1 MKRQKFFFA
10 YASQPAL
17 IGETVDLCALQAK
30 NSTSIELSV
39 WKELEIA
46 GNFLSTAV
54 RSGIDS
60 SEILIAD
67 VSVLNFNVYY
77 EIGYAIGRGKG
88 ILLVR
93 HSAIRQS
100 DDERELGLLDTLGYL
115 PYENSADL
123 LRCIETSE
131 AGHPL
136 EPNQDALRV
145 KSPVFLLESRVKT
158 DTALRIRSRV
168 KKARL
173 PFRSFDPAEEPRL
186 SALSA
191 IRETSR
197 SAGLVLPLLPTA
209 FEGARAHN
217 LRAAFLAGLGEG
229 LSRIVLL
236 LQEGDHDPVP
246 LDYRDFVTRFKH
258 PDAINDAVADFA
270 SRIMEAIVA
279 DKSLP
284 PKARADLLAR
294 LNLGSTAAENEMP
307 YLAGYFVQTDAYL
320 RALRGEVRLVVGRK
334 GSGKTALFSQLRDS
348 VRQNRANVVLDLRPE
363 GYKLRKFKE
372 DVLSLLQEGTLEHTV
387 TAFWEYLLLLEVCY
401 KLLEKDR
408 QVHLHDSRLYQPYRD
423 LSDAYEEEELVREGD
438 FSERLSMLLASISQ
452 GHAALFGSSREQRLT
467 NAQVTELLHK
477 HDINRLRNSV
487 DRYLQFKN
495 ALWILVD
502 NLDKGWPTHGLEPH
516 DLLILR
522 TLLDATRRIQNDLQ
536 TRGRDAH
543 TIVFLR
549 RDVYELLVSETPDR
563 GKESKVS
570 VDWTGADLLRE
581 LVRKRLEYNQIP
593 GEQDFTTLWSHVCVP
608 IVDGEES
615 SEFIISRSLMRPRS
629 LLALLSKCWGRA
641 VNLKHDKIQA
651 EDISSGLKEYSS
663 DLIYEIGLE
672 IRDVLGEGDD
682 CFYCFIGARSCLG
695 EQELSNLLSQ
705 LYSLETSTKIL
716 RLLLWFG
723 ALGISNRQS
732 DPKFIWD
739 YSYDEKLLRA
749 WQERWREGNL
759 LTYHLNLAFWPALDI
774 IA

>member
-1 MKRQKFFFA
+1 MSRRRYFFA
-10 YASQPAL
+10 YANQPEI
-17 IGETVDLCALQAK
+17 IGSTVELCALQAK
-30 NSTSIELSV
+30 HNPSIDLST

-46 GNFLSTAV
+46 GNFLATAV

-60 SEILIAD
+60 SEVIVAD
-67 VSVLNFNVYY
+67 ISVLNFNVYY
-77 EIGYAIGRGKG
+77 EIGYAVGRGKG
-88 ILLVR
+88 LVLVR
-93 HSAIRQS
+93 HAAVPQS
-100 DDERELGLLDTLGYL
+100 DDERELGLLDSLGYL
-115 PYENSADL
+115 EYENSAEL
-123 LRCIETSE
+123 LRCIETSVP
-131 AGHPL
+131 GHPL
-136 EPNQDALRV
+136 EPNQDALQT

-173 PFRSFDPAEEPRL
+173 AFRSFDPAEEPRL
-186 SALSA
+186 SAISA
-191 IRETSR
+191 IREASR
-197 SAGLVLPLLPTA
+197 SAGLVLPLLPVA
-209 FEGARAHN
+209 QEGARAHN

-229 LSRIVLL
+229 LGRIVLL

-246 LDYRDFVTRFKH
+246 LDYRDLVTRFKH
-258 PDAINDAVADFA
+258 PDAIKDAVADFA

-279 DKSLP
+279 DKGLP

-334 GSGKTALFSQLRDS
+334 GSGKTALFSQIRDS

-423 LSDAYEEEELVREGD
+423 LADTYEEDDLVREGD
-438 FSERLSMLLASISQ
+438 FSERLSMLLSSISE
-452 GHAALFGSSREQRLT
+452 GHAAIFGDERDQRLT

-487 DRYLQFKN
+487 DRYLQFKS

-502 NLDKGWPTHGLEPH
+502 NLDKGWPTHGLEAH

-522 TLLDATRRIQNDLQ
+522 TLLDASRRIQNDLQ
-536 TRGRDAH
+536 ARGRDAH

-549 RDVYELLVSETPDR
+549 RDVYDLLVSETPDR
-563 GKESKVS
+563 GKESKVA
-570 VDWTGADLLRE
+570 VDWTGPDLLRE

-593 GEQDFTTLWSHVCVP
+593 GDQDFASLWSHVCVP
-608 IVDGEES
+608 IADGEES
-615 SEFIISRSLMRPRS
+615 SEFLISRSLMRPRS

-641 VNLKHDKIQA
+641 VNLKHEKIEA
-651 EDISSGLKEYSS
+651 EDIANGLKEYSS

-682 CFYCFIGARSCLG
+682 CFYCFIGSSNLLR
-695 EQELSNLLSQ
+695 EQDLTKLLSQ
-705 LYSLETSTKIL
+705 LYSEATSVKIL

-723 ALGISNRQS
+723 ALGVS
-732 DPKFIWD
+732 DGEADARFIWD
-739 YSYDEKLLRA
+739 YSYDERILRA
-749 WQERWREGNL
+749 WENRWREASR
-759 LTYHLNLAFWPALDI
+759 LTYHLNPAFWPALGTS
-774 IA
+774 A